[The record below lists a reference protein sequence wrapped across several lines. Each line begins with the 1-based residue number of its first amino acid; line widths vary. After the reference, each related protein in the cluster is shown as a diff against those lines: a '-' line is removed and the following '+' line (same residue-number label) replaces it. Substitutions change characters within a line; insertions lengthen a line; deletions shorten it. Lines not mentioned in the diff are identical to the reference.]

1 MAAWPARI
9 ALLAG
14 LAALA
19 ACVPGPPP
27 LAPGYAP
34 PLVAAPAAPPATSA
48 AAAPVPPSAAPDRQS
63 ALAAAGFDASPAGSV
78 ADAPLRLDI
87 PDGVLFDTASD
98 QPLPGGAA
106 VLARLAAAQ
115 HQAGGVLT
123 VLGHTD
129 AVGSD
134 SYNLGLSARRAEGVI
149 ARLAADGVPPDALSA
164 VAIGRRQPVA
174 SNATPE
180 GRARNRRV
188 EFLLG
193 DTLDA
198 NVAAVRASG
207 EGDVA
212 VLRPD
217 PQGGSLV
224 EAERITLPEP
234 LSAARLRHP
243 AAEPPIHIRQPEP
256 VTRAP
261 LTQTPTF

>member
-1 MAAWPARI
+1 MAAWPSRI

-14 LAALA
+14 LALLA

-27 LAPGYAP
+27 LAPGFPPPPAAP
-34 PLVAAPAAPPATSA
+34 QPAAPPNITPVAT
-48 AAAPVPPSAAPDRQS
+48 PVPDRAD
-63 ALAAAGFDASPAGSV
+63 ALAAAGLPGTPAG
-78 ADAPLRLDI
+78 AAPDAPLRLDI

-98 QPLPGGAA
+98 QPLPGGGA

-115 HQAGGVLT
+115 RQAGGILT

-134 SYNLGLSARRAEGVI
+134 SYNLDLSARRARTVI
-149 ARLAADGVPPDALSA
+149 AQLTADGVPPSALSA
-164 VAIGRRQPVA
+164 VAIGRRQPLA
-174 SNATPE
+174 SNATE
-180 GRARNRRV
+180 AGRARNRRV

-193 DTLDA
+193 DTLAA
-198 NVAAVRASG
+198 NLAAVQASG
-207 EGDVA
+207 QGEVA

-217 PQGGSLV
+217 PQGRSLV
-224 EAERITLPEP
+224 EADHIRLPEALP
-234 LSAARLRHP
+234 VARPRRP
-243 AAEPPIHIRQPEP
+243 AAEPAIHVRRPEP